1 MLNKILNSNSIC
13 AKGAIVLGLIV
24 GTLCSSL
31 QTASAGPDTCQEPP
45 SIVKIDPQELLDAI
59 RKVETGG
66 EPNRGIGAVGDNGKA
81 IGPFQIHKDFHTD
94 AVQQDKKNKIKILG
108 REPDYQRC
116 LTDYKYSE
124 KVTLLYMQRYSSKE
138 MKSFADKGYL
148 TLDEAENIARR
159 HNGGP
164 RGHNKKA
171 TKPYWAKVKK
181 QLLPKK
187 SSAEV

>member
-66 EPNRGIGAVGDNGKA
+66 EPNRGIGAVGDRL
-81 IGPFQIHKDFHTD
+81 
-94 AVQQDKKNKIKILG
+94 LG
-108 REPDYQRC
+108 RSRSTKISTP
-116 LTDYKYSE
+116 
-124 KVTLLYMQRYSSKE
+124 MPSSR
-138 MKSFADKGYL
+138 
-148 TLDEAENIARR
+148 TRR
-159 HNGGP
+159 
-164 RGHNKKA
+164 
-171 TKPYWAKVKK
+171 T
-181 QLLPKK
+181 K
-187 SSAEV
+187 SSFLVVSRTTSVA